1 MSKLRIIERKIFMHY
16 KITIDIECSTS
27 LKAVQLQEVKAMV
40 EETVIENLIIPNGE
54 VMFVNTKLT
63 NESKK

>member
-1 MSKLRIIERKIFMHY
+1 MHY
-16 KITIDIECSTS
+16 KITIDVECSTS